1 VRAHDGRPLIADT
14 LYVYPTALKAE
25 SVLRE
30 RARSDGCLL
39 GHRVTTFPELTD
51 ALARDLGVTARVL
64 APELAAFVLA
74 RVLDAPGTP
83 AAFREPR
90 RGLVRELLRVVDELK
105 AAYLSPPDVHAVA
118 AALPRG
124 PAAVRL
130 EELATVYE
138 VYEKG
143 LARLGAVDRHGREWA
158 VCEGLE
164 ALEAR
169 GETPAGLR
177 GVGRIVF
184 AEIYDYSVLQF
195 LIATSLI
202 RIVGDAELIAFAQA
216 ENVDATRFLERTW
229 NRFVGDPAIADQV
242 LPTFVE
248 RSGRRGSI
256 AAALRGV
263 FAVERPP
270 PAPGDGSIRLVV
282 APSRYGEVEAAVRDV
297 RRRLDAGEP
306 AERLALLARDL
317 AVYGDLIENVCRRY
331 RVPVYFRKGKPL
343 LANGLVKSC
352 LNVLRCAS
360 EGFLRARLEGVLDS
374 DYFTAGR
381 PRLVR
386 ALRRAGFVAQAARPL
401 ADCLAHR
408 AATLTATAADAS
420 QPAERRTRAAEEA
433 GRLARDGDALLAVV
447 ETVAALDRR
456 RSVAG
461 HVRVMRTTLR
471 RLGLRVV
478 PRDADLGPTARRD
491 VRAWERL
498 DETLGLLAGLAGALG
513 VEPLGL
519 HDFLGLLLA
528 ALEPLEV
535 EDPAERSGS
544 IRALSVLDARGLDF
558 DTVYLLGLDDGTF
571 PAPHPESPLWPDA
584 MKRAANGPAAL
595 VLRRKLGARGAG
607 LPLGGLLR
615 TAREASLEDPFLFFL
630 ALSMAEQRV
639 VVSYPSTNEK
649 GNPTVASPF
658 VDELRACSA
667 EPLPET
673 RLDATAVVPAADE
686 CCELAELV
694 GRAALGRWAR
704 DPGVEPDRLSAALAE
719 DPSMAERLAAIDG
732 RGAVEERRTRY
743 FLTPAPEARRTLAD
757 CFVGHVPSDPL
768 LAERVAAM
776 RWSPHRLDA
785 LGTCGFKFFARHL
798 LGLEDAE
805 DPETEVDLRERGT
818 LVHAALEGLFR
829 AHPVL
834 PADLDAA
841 RALAR
846 GFAEEVRARAARA
859 IAAKDPSL
867 LAVAWQ
873 QVTQAIDEL
882 IVLEHD
888 AQRRLAAAG
897 VTIERILETPLACRL
912 GESLVVE
919 GTPDRVDVH
928 RRSGAVVGVEVLDY
942 KMSANRSRYLPL
954 LDPAKQLGRSAF
966 QVPVYLLGALARV
979 GAIASDAVL
988 RGGYLLLRA
997 EGRDKEVLRPM
1008 SPELLDGV
1016 AGRIADLV
1024 GGASGGRFDV
1034 DPEPCDP
1041 YCAYRGVCRYQR
1053 PPLEDEAGD
1062 G

>member
-1 VRAHDGRPLIADT
+1 VRARDAGPLIVDT
-14 LYVYPTALKAE
+14 LHVYPTALKAA
-25 SVLRE
+25 SVLHE

-39 GHRVTTFPELTD
+39 GHRVTTFPELTE
-51 ALARDLGVTARVL
+51 ALARDLEVAPRVL
-64 APELAAFVLA
+64 GPELAAVVLA
-74 RVLDAPGTP
+74 HALGAPGTP
-83 AAFREPR
+83 PAFRNPR

-105 AAYLSPPDVHAVA
+105 AAYLAPDDVRAVA
-118 AALPRG
+118 AALLPG

-130 EELATVYE
+130 GELASVYAA
-138 VYEKG
+138 YEKG
-143 LARLGAVDRHGREWA
+143 LARVGAVDRHGREWR
-158 VCEGLE
+158 VCEGLK
-164 ALEAR
+164 ALEER
-169 GETPAGLR
+169 GRTPAGLR
-177 GVGRIVF
+177 GVRRIVF

-216 ENVDATRFLERTW
+216 DNVDATRFLERTW
-229 NRFVGDPAIADQV
+229 SRFVGDPAIADQV

-248 RSGRRGSI
+248 RGGRRGRI

-270 PAPGDGSIRLVV
+270 PAPGDDSIRVVV

-306 AERLALLARDL
+306 PERMALLARDL

-352 LNVLRCAS
+352 LNVLRCAG
-360 EGFLRARLEGVLDS
+360 EGFPRARLEGLLDT
-374 DYFTAGR
+374 DYLTAGR

-386 ALRRAGFVAQAARPL
+386 ALRRAGFASEAARPL

-408 AATLTATAADAS
+408 GAALAATASDAA
-420 QPAERRTRAAEEA
+420 QPPERRARAAEDA
-433 GRLARDGDALLAVV
+433 GRLARDGEELLALVG
-447 ETVAALDRR
+447 TVAALDRR
-456 RSVAG
+456 RTVAA
-461 HVRVMRTTLR
+461 HVRALRATLR

-478 PRDADLGPTARRD
+478 PGGADVGPAVRRD
-491 VRAWERL
+491 VLAWERL
-498 DETLGLLAGLAGALG
+498 DETLGLLAGLAAALAI
-513 VEPLGL
+513 EPLAL
-519 HDFLGLLLA
+519 REFLGLLLA

-544 IRALSVLDARGLDF
+544 VRALSILDARGLDF

-584 MKRAANGPAAL
+584 MKRAANGPAAD

-630 ALSMAEQRV
+630 ALSMAEKRL
-639 VVSYPSTNEK
+639 VVSYPATNEK
-649 GNPTVASPF
+649 GNPTVPSPF

-667 EPLPET
+667 DPLPET
-673 RLDATAVVPAADE
+673 RLDPTAVVPAADE
-686 CCELAELV
+686 CCEMAELV

-704 DPGVEPDRLSAALAE
+704 DPGAVPDRLSAALAE
-719 DPSMAERLAAIDG
+719 EAPLAVRLAAIDA

-743 FLTPAPEARRTLAD
+743 FLTPAPEVRRGLAD
-757 CFVGHVPSDPL
+757 VFVGRLPGDAL
-768 LAERVAAM
+768 LAERVGAM

-798 LGLEDAE
+798 LGLEEAD
-805 DPETEVDLRERGT
+805 DPETEVGLRERGT
-818 LVHAALEGLFR
+818 LVHAALEALFR
-829 AHPVL
+829 AYPVL
-834 PADLDAA
+834 PRDPAAA
-841 RALAR
+841 RALGR
-846 GFAEEVRARAARA
+846 HFAGEVHAHAARS
-859 IAAKDPSL
+859 IVAKDPAL

-873 QVTQAIDEL
+873 QVTEAIDEL
-882 IVLEHD
+882 IVLEHE
-888 AQRRLAAAG
+888 AQRQLAAEGIA
-897 VTIERILETPLACRL
+897 VERILETALGRTLAA
-912 GESLVVE
+912 SVAVE

-928 RRSGAVVGVEVLDY
+928 RRDGAVVGVDVLDY
-942 KMSANRSRYLPL
+942 KMSANRARYLAL
-954 LDPAKQLGRSAF
+954 IDPAKQLGKSAF

-979 GAIASDAVL
+979 GPVPPGAAL

-997 EGRDKEVLRPM
+997 EGRDKELVRPM
-1008 SPELLDGV
+1008 PAELLDGV
-1016 AGRIADLV
+1016 AARIVEMV
-1024 GGASGGRFDV
+1024 GDAQHGRFDV